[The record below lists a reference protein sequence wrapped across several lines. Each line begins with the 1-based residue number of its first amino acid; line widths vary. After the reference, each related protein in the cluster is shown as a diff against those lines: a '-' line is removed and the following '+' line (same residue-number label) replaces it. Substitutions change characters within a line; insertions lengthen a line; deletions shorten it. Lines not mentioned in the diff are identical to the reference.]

1 VPRVVTFSFPEK
13 KKITKKKRIGYR
25 RSQPRHSEKDIKL
38 LVIQI
43 IGKEKDNQ
51 KEKNWL
57 SPFTTTAFR
66 KRILNYLIYR
76 LSEKKKITKRK
87 RIGYRR
93 SQKEL

>member
-1 VPRVVTFSFPEK
+1 MSISGLPDEIRTHDLQSRSLMRYPAVPRVVTFSFPEK

-38 LVIQI
+38 LDLQI

-57 SPFTTTAFR
+57 SPFT
-66 KRILNYLIYR
+66 KGVIKVSL
-76 LSEKKKITKRK
+76 
-87 RIGYRR
+87 
-93 SQKEL
+93 